1 MLKTSARL
9 LRLLSLLQTRR
20 DWSGPVLAQRLDV
33 TGRTLRRDVD
43 RLRSLGYP
51 VEARP
56 GTGGGYR
63 LGVGAALPPLLLD
76 DDEAVAVA
84 VGLRAAAM
92 SGLGGVEET
101 AVRALAKLEQV
112 LPSRLR
118 HRVADVH
125 AAVVPMPGT
134 GPTADVEVLLAVAAA
149 VRDRSSLRVDYRSH
163 DGSETR
169 RVLQPHRVVMS
180 GRRWYLVAWDVE
192 RDDWRTFRL
201 DRLTP
206 RIPTGPRFEPRPAPA
221 ADLAAYVSRGI
232 STRAYRHR
240 CRVTVHA
247 PKEVVADYV
256 GPRIGTVAQ
265 LDDGSCEVVTGSN
278 DLDEVVYWLGLI
290 GAEITVHEPD
300 ELRQAMARTSQRL
313 ARAATSGGTR
323 PLSPTDPTHP

>member
-1 MLKTSARL
+1 MLATSARL
-9 LRLLSLLQTRR
+9 LRLLSLLQTHR
-20 DWSGPVLAQRLDV
+20 DWSAPDLAGRLEV

-51 VEARP
+51 VDARP

-63 LGVGAALPPLLLD
+63 LGVGAVLPPLLLD
-76 DDEAVAVA
+76 DEEAVAVV

-118 HRVADVH
+118 QRVGDVH
-125 AAVVPMPGT
+125 AAVVAMPGT
-134 GPTADVEVLLAVAAA
+134 GPTADVEVLLTVAAA
-149 VRDRSSLRVDYRSH
+149 VRERISLRVDYRSH
-163 DGSETR
+163 EGSQSR

-180 GRRWYLVAWDVE
+180 GRRWYLVAWDVD

-206 RIPTGPRFEPRPAPA
+206 RIPAGPRFQPRPAPA
-221 ADLAAYVSRGI
+221 ADLATYVSRGI

-247 PKEVVADYV
+247 PQAVVADRV
-256 GPRIGTVAQ
+256 GPRIGMVAP

-278 DLDEVVYWLGLI
+278 DLDEVVHWLGLI
-290 GAEITVHEPD
+290 GAEIC
-300 ELRQAMARTSQRL
+300 LLYTS
-313 ARAATSGGTR
+313 
-323 PLSPTDPTHP
+323 PSPRD

>member
-1 MLKTSARL
+1 MLETSARL
-9 LRLLSLLQTRR
+9 LRLLSLLQTQR
-20 DWSGPVLAQRLDV
+20 DWSGAELAGRLEV

-92 SGLGGVEET
+92 SGLGGMEET

-125 AAVVPMPGT
+125 AALVPMRGT
-134 GPTADVEVLLAVAAA
+134 GPTADVDVLLAVAAA
-149 VRDRSSLRVDYRSH
+149 VRDRTVLRADYSRH
-163 DGSETR
+163 DGTHAR
-169 RVLQPHRVVMS
+169 RVLEPLRVVMS
-180 GRRWYLVAWDVE
+180 GRRWYLVAWDVD
-192 RDDWRTFRL
+192 RDGWRTFRL

-206 RIPTGPRFEPRPAPA
+206 RVPTGPRFEPRPPPA
-221 ADLAAYVSRGI
+221 EDLAAYVSRGI
-232 STRAYRHR
+232 STHVYRYR

-247 PKEVVADYV
+247 PAAVVADHF
-256 GPRIGTVAQ
+256 GPTIATVTPLESGACELVAGT
-265 LDDGSCEVVTGSN
+265 N
-278 DLDEVVYWLGLI
+278 DLTELVGWLTLV
-290 GAEITVHEPD
+290 GADISVHEPD
-300 ELRQAMARTSQRL
+300 ELRHAMSEVAARLTRS
-313 ARAATSGGTR
+313 AAGGDSGTGM
-323 PLSPTDPTHP
+323 L